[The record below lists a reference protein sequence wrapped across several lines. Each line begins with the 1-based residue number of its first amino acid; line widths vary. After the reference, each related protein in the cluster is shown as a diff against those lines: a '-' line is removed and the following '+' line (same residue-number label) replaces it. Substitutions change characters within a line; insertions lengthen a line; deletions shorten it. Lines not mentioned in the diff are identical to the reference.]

1 MAVPI
6 LIFVACLAV
15 GVSASAR
22 WLPNLAAGSVGGLAF
37 FAVCGLIGA
46 GLALIG
52 VNVYEIVEAVN
63 KVSTENNGDVVAI
76 GLRAALFE
84 SGSVFGLAM
93 IVYLLAPA
101 PDEDVVAEPPE

>member
-1 MAVPI
+1 VAVPI
-6 LIFVACLAV
+6 LIFVACFVV
-15 GVSASAR
+15 GVGVAAR

-52 VNVYEIVEAVN
+52 VNVYEIVESVN
-63 KVSTENNGDVVAI
+63 KVGADNNGDFVAL
-76 GLRAALFE
+76 GLRAVLFE
-84 SGSVFGLAM
+84 SGSLFGLAM

-101 PDEDVVAEPPE
+101 PDEDIVAEPAE